1 MKKENLKAEK
11 NETLCM
17 GEQRFFFQKICKW
30 EDSDAE
36 RK

>member
-17 GEQRFFFQKICKW
+17 GEQRFFFPENMQV
-30 EDSDAE
+30 
-36 RK
+36 RRQ